1 MKLSRLQQK
10 ILNVIENHP
19 GVQNNEAALVAA
31 VWRVEGWSDYSSLEE
46 NLKRVTH
53 PETISRRR
61 RELHQMG
68 LVSYSDEADQMR
80 DEAFINER
88 DRHSTFP
95 DYKE

>member
-31 VWRVEGWSDYSSLEE
+31 VWRVEGWSDYSTLEE
-46 NLKRVTH
+46 NLKRVSH
-53 PETISRRR
+53 AETISRRR
-61 RELHQMG
+61 RELHEKG
-68 LVSYSDEADQMR
+68 LITYSKDANQMR
-80 DEAFINER
+80 EEAFINER
-88 DRHSTFP
+88 DRHSSFP